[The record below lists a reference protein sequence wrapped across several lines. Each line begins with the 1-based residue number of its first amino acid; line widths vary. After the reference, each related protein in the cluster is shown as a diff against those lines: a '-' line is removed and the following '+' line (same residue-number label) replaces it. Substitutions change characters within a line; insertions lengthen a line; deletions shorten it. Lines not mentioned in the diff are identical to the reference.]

1 MHKCIFIWWQLSTT
15 TLKISAIFKDPTPSI
30 QLTSTWTSC
39 SIAQVLLISLTRS
52 LKSSLASEYSR
63 QSILLSIAFYMLSL
77 SGKLCIMKAMN
88 EKNFAHAFKISENDK
103 CFKTFILW
111 IIIFVNHYF
120 ENHNLAN
127 NLSSIYLNCAQSIK
141 FFIQSQDGF
150 SLFVRRLYS
159 ELESNLTALVL

>member
-15 TLKISAIFKDPTPSI
+15 TLKISAIFKDATPSI

-63 QSILLSIAFYMLSL
+63 QSILLSIAFYMFSL

-88 EKNFAHAFKISENDK
+88 EKNFVHAFKISENDK

-127 NLSSIYLNCAQSIK
+127 NLNSIYLNCAQSIK